1 MKMLLLKNK
10 DFKSN
15 IGMFNLFKGIGN
27 VGVIVFHSISSFDF
41 TKLNSYFMS
50 QLLLMVVCLFGGAV
64 MPAFF
69 LICGYG
75 F

>member
-15 IGMFNLFKGIGN
+15 IGMFNLFKGIGI

-50 QLLLMVVCLFGGAV
+50 QLL
-64 MPAFF
+64 
-69 LICGYG
+69 
-75 F
+75 